1 MADASKFDWSGWVL
15 HTLTAHDLSLA
26 KTSLGSLAKKYGTTA
41 QEIARKNGVVWS
53 TSAINAWV
61 LRVGGK
67 RLPSGYYTFT
77 VGNKIMLPS
86 EPVIPGPSEVR
97 VGIDAPQASA
107 MTIGGVPWWGVLG
120 LAVGGVW
127 LYRRRKKKK

>member
-15 HTLTAHDLSLA
+15 HTLTAHDLSLD
-26 KTSLGSLAKKYGTTA
+26 KTSLGSLAKKYGTTP
-41 QEIARKNGVVWS
+41 QEIAKKNGVAWN

-67 RLPSGYYTFT
+67 MLPSGYTTFT
-77 VGNKIMLPS
+77 VGNQIMLPS

-97 VGIDAPQASA
+97 VGVKAPVASA
-107 MTIGGVPWWGVLG
+107 VTVGDIPWWGWIGLG
-120 LAVGGVW
+120 IGGVW
-127 LYRRRKKKK
+127 LYRRRKKK